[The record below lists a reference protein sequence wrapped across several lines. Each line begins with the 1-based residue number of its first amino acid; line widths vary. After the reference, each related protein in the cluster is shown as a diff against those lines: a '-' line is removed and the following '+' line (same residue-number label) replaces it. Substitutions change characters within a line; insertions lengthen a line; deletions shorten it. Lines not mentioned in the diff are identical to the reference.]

1 LKVTNK
7 HFSSLGE
14 FQQTLELPILDAK
27 KTLIQI
33 FTGLVTRYDIEQI
46 INIIK
51 EKNKDVIFIG
61 TTTAGEIYNGEI
73 GQNSIAISIMEFT
86 DTSISY
92 GHFINN
98 NNDYE
103 LGLNVANTL
112 FSNTS
117 KAMILFIDGL
127 LTNGNDVIDG
137 ISEVNHSIPI
147 AGGMA
152 GDNGAFKETLIFN
165 NDGFYNKGVVAV
177 TLNSTKLNVF
187 TDYHLNWK
195 AIGEF
200 LTITKVEKNRL
211 YEINNMPASEIYRK
225 YLGDNVGDNLP
236 FSATEFPLLKIEED
250 GQYICRTFIDKF
262 DDGSLLTIGNLE
274 VGDKVKLAF
283 GNIDSILSNV
293 KNTFNQYY
301 KFNPEAIYTYSCT
314 ARKNFLQAKI
324 TAELKPISQIAPMT
338 GFFTYGEI
346 FHNNNKNSLLNVS
359 LTILGLSEGLPTE
372 QFKMEPK
379 ITVELTQE
387 KNFLKDKH
395 FLVLDALTHLSN
407 TVIEELNN
415 SKKELEDVHQK
426 LIDQANRDYLTNL
439 YNRRYFNYIAHDF
452 ISLSKREQKQFC
464 VIMLDIDKF
473 KGINDSFGHS
483 IGDDVIKR
491 LASLLIEHTRDSDI
505 VARYGGEEFAL
516 LLPFT
521 EKEGAYEVAQ
531 KLRQVVEQQ
540 KIVIDDKQEIIQ
552 FTISLGVTCID
563 SDHDKDISDALKR
576 ADIALYNAKKEGRN
590 KVVVI

>member
-7 HFSSLGE
+7 HFSSLGK
-14 FQQTLELPILDAK
+14 FQQTLELPILDTK

-51 EKNKDVIFIG
+51 EKNKDVLFIG

-86 DTSISY
+86 DTSIAY
-92 GHFINN
+92 GHFIHDD
-98 NNDYE
+98 DYE

-165 NDGFYNKGVVAV
+165 NDGVFNKGVVAV
-177 TLNSTKLNVF
+177 TLNSTQLKVF

-301 KFNPEAIYTYSCT
+301 EFNPEAIYTYSCT

-324 TAELKPISQIAPMT
+324 TAELSPISQIAPMT

-346 FHNNNKNSLLNVS
+346 FHNKNKNSLLNIS
-359 LTILGLSEGLPTE
+359 LTILGLSEDLSTK
-372 QFKMEPK
+372 QFKTRPK
-379 ITVELTQE
+379 ITAELTQE

-415 SKKELEDVHQK
+415 SKKELENVHQK

-439 YNRRYFNYIAHDF
+439 YNRRYFNHIAHDF

-473 KGINDSFGHS
+473 KRINDSFGHS
-483 IGDDVIKR
+483 VGDDVIKR

-540 KIVIDDKQEIIQ
+540 KIAIDDTPEIIQ

-563 SDHDKDISDALKR
+563 SAHDKDISDALNR